1 MLIIDGNEKK
11 LQFADFANLETLL
24 NEVVKFDNLEKRVI
38 TDVLVNDEPFSEI
51 YPHQAEDIEMEMID
65 KVEIISVTEEE
76 MIKNILIE
84 MQKVVTIMQ
93 SSSKRIAEL
102 FRQADDSEA
111 LEMYSDLLDVVRN
124 FLGMISL
131 LYNQKAMLFK
141 QKDSASFDKFSE
153 LLNEIIEV
161 QDNQDWILMADLLEY
176 EFNPLL
182 QEWQT
187 LFNTLNK

>member
-24 NEVVKFDNLEKRVI
+24 DEVVKFDNLEKRVI

-51 YPHQAEDIEMEMID
+51 YPHQAEDIEMEMVD
-65 KVEIISVTEEE
+65 KVEIISIAEEE

-84 MQKVVTIMQ
+84 MQKVITIMQ
-93 SSSKRIAEL
+93 SSSKQIAEL

-124 FLGMISL
+124 FLGMISI
-131 LYNQKAMLFK
+131 LYNQKNMLLK
-141 QKDSASFDKFSE
+141 QKDSAIFDKFSE

-187 LFNTLNK
+187 LFNALNK

>member
-24 NEVVKFDNLEKRVI
+24 DEVVKFDNLEKRVI

-51 YPHQAEDIEMEMID
+51 YPHQAEDIEMEMVD
-65 KVEIISVTEEE
+65 KVEIISIAEEE

-84 MQKVVTIMQ
+84 MQKVITIMQ
-93 SSSKRIAEL
+93 SSSKQIAEL

-124 FLGMISL
+124 FLGMISI
-131 LYNQKAMLFK
+131 LYNQKNMLLN
-141 QKDSASFDKFSE
+141 QKDSAIFDKFSE

>member
-1 MLIIDGNEKK
+1 MLIIDGNEQK

-24 NEVVKFDNLEKRVI
+24 EEAVKSDNLEKRVI

-51 YPHQAEDIEMEMID
+51 YPHQAEDIEMEMVD
-65 KVEIISVTEEE
+65 KVEIISVAEEE
-76 MIKNILIE
+76 MVKNILIE

-93 SSSKRIAEL
+93 SSSKRVAEL
-102 FRQADDSEA
+102 FRQADDGEA

-124 FLGMISL
+124 FLDMTSL
-131 LYNQKAMLFK
+131 LYNRKETLFT
-141 QKDSASFDKFSE
+141 QKDTNTFEKFSE
-153 LLNEIIEV
+153 LLNEILEV

-182 QEWQT
+182 QEWQ
-187 LFNTLNK
+187 LLLNSLNK

>member
-182 QEWQT
+182 QKWQT